1 MALSNIVAKL
11 FFQDIILESKLEDN
25 DTLGN
30 HFGVSTAFLDMELIA
45 DAGVFS
51 LKFFL

>member
-1 MALSNIVAKL
+1 MALSNIVLRL

-30 HFGVSTAFLDMELIA
+30 HFGVSIAFLDMEFVA
-45 DAGVFS
+45 DA
-51 LKFFL
+51 